1 MHVSTLASPPWT
13 LLTACL
19 LLCLAEILLNRT
31 FVYLKPVVTKG
42 SDGTE
47 RHKTFKIQTPHQETV
62 FRELSN
68 PGPHTRTHLKPVNV
82 CDLTSCLCLHV

>member
-1 MHVSTLASPPWT
+1 M
-13 LLTACL
+13 LTYGIAYRRYWKQ
-19 LLCLAEILLNRT
+19 ILLNRT

-62 FRELSN
+62 SAEQGEEHIQVDF
-68 PGPHTRTHLKPVNV
+68 
-82 CDLTSCLCLHV
+82 